1 MIFEGE
7 PCNYLSHYGMVHGC
21 GILEQFYQCQEE
33 KEVQNKRQRRGKHH
47 QRSVG
52 CKCQLNTNKCGPE
65 HGGQLFYV
73 TKKKKSAVHEELNS
87 TIKDL
92 LGGERWGKRSKVC
105 IRSHHFDQRVLNQNG
120 EPYSY
125 IHNEQLAREVYPDQA
140 MFEKARV
147 TNYSHLWKVLPTK
160 KLKEDEDTHSKVG
173 CTADSMAA
181 PLEALDQGPSEQDLS
196 FMKSTLPNADIN
208 LPYLDDD
215 IAMNSDNSNEGEM
228 DNYLSGNHLD
238 QSQILLDD
246 DGDINMSSARKKP
259 PSLFLPESS
268 SSNEDL
274 GVSSMPLIQNTML
287 TASRSSE
294 FDDVQMNPPLDVSNS
309 NEETSV
315 EDHSNCS
322 PPIDQIIQTNA
333 FATPLHDSEK
343 DERNKGSTVR
353 AGFENIMKRI
363 RTKITTLRQKRK
375 KTKTTGG
382 PSPIPMSLDDA
393 NGLRE
398 KEEKEEMM
406 LVSHINEI
414 LKLYKKRDG
423 SIRKEANGLMIYILD
438 KNLEHRDS
446 WNKYEPIQIS
456 YIKPDSKKEAK
467 RFILNV
473 PVFKAESDHQRIV
486 ARGAKLLKQVVG
498 NMAGEND
505 ISLQQAIVQSLATSL
520 GGVLRWSQSTWL
532 DVVDCMTLRERGR
545 ISSTKIIEILESA
558 AKLLGI
564 KNFCPKELHK
574 KFREEHL
581 KSLLEVA
588 YSRIDLEGKQSIMY
602 YIKNQPL
609 LVERLLASSMMDGTY
624 QKSEEFCNIVNSEIF
639 LRGIDKGF
647 EDISDL
653 IRLVNRKDGNSGL
666 YCIPICT
673 VEDADET
680 YENLAKTS
688 FSDEIGKLM
697 NQIYENKFHMLSII
711 GESKVTGGATEKDV
725 RCVMIAFKHS
735 DATFDAHTTLE
746 EISVKTEQHISLSTP
761 NEVEAFKNRSRHATN
776 NDRKDLSQLEVSL
789 DNIDVDI
796 RFQINVQMV
805 RVSFEDEERAT
816 DMSEEEE
823 RYDTFI
829 GCQMSSQGK
838 ELFSF
843 LFDRPIQS
851 PCSTP
856 TVDQQFS
863 GHCRKLKI
871 FNCDDGKMTAN
882 TCGLRTCNST
892 YSCPC
897 CIRPTASLS
906 IERWVEKYS
915 ERFGETVHILSLVHT
930 AEKKLNHRAFRFEFQ
945 CNDVISYDQAHLNP
959 QIKCIEDTNDILT
972 AEEMQ
977 TFQTNSK
984 TSDVLEIIEPIN
996 LSSKTLKKIRN
1007 CETDTFE
1014 LNIIIRMVRAKIM
1027 RNKATPGRTD
1037 NNSGQSEGGME
1048 VATEVAMEE
1057 VVSYIGCKIISIL
1070 PNGVEEVICSI
1081 EFKSPFAATS
1091 PENLFGAQFR
1101 QAISLHCI
1109 ENKMTNSII
1118 GLKTCSSKPIIQ
1130 AKFAKSR
1137 RSEVRKYL
1145 GDFQTNIRKKDENA
1159 IVYNFDTYSRR
1170 EGGLSHEKTFSKG
1183 QELLGNNLEKTTAV
1197 SGTTDKATSASYSV
1211 SKKPLRYEDC
1221 NKYISD
1227 CLHAF
1232 EGMVTHLNE
1241 TVRDLLKDIDERESY
1256 QPSSWSMHQH
1266 LEHTLERIKEEKG
1279 KILNSTEYQEAKSE
1293 YASNSQ
1299 KIRFRLKSIKTERK
1313 KGDDEQDLSRIL
1325 QFENE
1330 IEECESQITNLLEA
1344 RGLGLMNRK
1353 IRGCSELEKEVNEH
1367 LKKCK

>member
-1 MIFEGE
+1 MNFEGE
-7 PCNYLSHYGMVHGC
+7 SCNYLSHYGMVHGC
-21 GILEQFYQCQEE
+21 GILEQFYQFQEE
-33 KEVQNKRQRRGKHH
+33 KKCQNKRQRRH

-65 HGGQLFYV
+65 HGGPLFYV
-73 TKKKKSAVHEELNS
+73 TQKKKSVVHEEFYS
-87 TIKDL
+87 TIKGL
-92 LGGERWGKRSKVC
+92 FGGERWGKRSKIC
-105 IRSHHFDQRVLNQNG
+105 IRSHHFDRRVLNQNG

-147 TNYSHLWKVLPTK
+147 TKNYAHLWKVLPTK
-160 KLKEDEDTHSKVG
+160 KVKEVEDTNSKVG
-173 CTADSMAA
+173 CTADSMVA
-181 PLEALDQGPSEQDLS
+181 PLEVLDLGHSEQDLS
-196 FMKSTLPNADIN
+196 FMKSKLSNVDRN
-208 LPYLDDD
+208 QPYLDDD

-228 DNYLSGNHLD
+228 DDYLSGNHLD

-246 DGDINMSSARKKP
+246 DGDANMPSARKKP
-259 PSLFLPESS
+259 PSLILPES

-274 GVSSMPLIQNTML
+274 GASSMPLIQNTIL

-294 FDDVQMNPPLDVSNS
+294 FDDNQWNPPLDASNS

-315 EDHSNCS
+315 ADHSNCS
-322 PPIDQIIQTNA
+322 PPIDQVIQTTT
-333 FATPLHDSEK
+333 FATPLHDNKK
-343 DERNKGSTVR
+343 DERNRGSTVR

-363 RTKITTLRQKRK
+363 RTSMSTLKQRRK
-375 KTKTTGG
+375 KTKMTGD
-382 PSPIPMSLDDA
+382 PSPIRMSLDDA
-393 NGLRE
+393 KGLRE
-398 KEEKEEMM
+398 KEENEEMM

-414 LKLYKKRDG
+414 LKLCKKRDG

-438 KNLEHRDS
+438 KNLEHRGS

-456 YIKPDSKKEAK
+456 YIKPGSKKEAK
-467 RFILNV
+467 RSIINV
-473 PVFKAESDHQRIV
+473 PAFKAESDHRRIV

-505 ISLQQAIVQSLATSL
+505 ISLQQAIVLKLATSL
-520 GGVLRWSQSTWL
+520 GGHLRWSQSTWL

-545 ISSTKIIEILESA
+545 VSSTKIIEILQSA

-574 KFREEHL
+574 KFREEQL

-609 LVERLLASSMMDGTY
+609 LVERLIASSMMDGTY
-624 QKSEEFCNIVNSEIF
+624 QKSEEFCNIVNSEII

-666 YCIPICT
+666 YCVPICT
-673 VEDADET
+673 VEDADEN
-680 YENLAKTS
+680 YDNLEKTS

-711 GESKVTGGATEKDV
+711 GESKVTGGATEKDA
-725 RCVMIAFKHS
+725 RCVMIAFKYS
-735 DATFDAHTTLE
+735 DATFDAHSTLE
-746 EISVKTEQHISLSTP
+746 EISVKTEQHISLSAPT
-761 NEVEAFKNRSRHATN
+761 EVEAFKNKSRCATN
-776 NDRKDLSQLEVSL
+776 NREDLSQMEVSL
-789 DNIDVDI
+789 DNVDVDI
-796 RFQINVQMV
+796 RFQMNVQMV
-805 RVSFEDEERAT
+805 RVSFDDEERAT
-816 DMSEEEE
+816 EMSEEED

-829 GCQMSSQGK
+829 GCQISSQGE

-843 LFDRPIQS
+843 LFDRPIQI
-851 PCSTP
+851 PGSTP
-856 TVDQQFS
+856 TVEQQFS
-863 GHCRKLKI
+863 GHCRKLKL

-882 TCGLRTCNST
+882 TCGLRTCNAT

-915 ERFGETVHILSLVHT
+915 ERFGETIHILSLVHT
-930 AEKKLNHRAFRFEFQ
+930 AKKEFNHRAFRFEFQ

-959 QIKCIEDTNDILT
+959 QIKCIEDSNDILT
-972 AEEMQ
+972 AEELQ
-977 TFQTNSK
+977 TFQANSK
-984 TSDVLEIIEPIN
+984 TSDLLEIIEPIN
-996 LSSKTLKKIRN
+996 LSSETLKKIRN

-1014 LNIIIRMVRAKIM
+1014 LNVIIRMVRAKIM
-1027 RNKATPGRTD
+1027 RKKATLGNTD
-1037 NNSGQSEGGME
+1037 NNSGQSEGDME
-1048 VATEVAMEE
+1048 VAAEVAMEE
-1057 VVSYIGCKIISIL
+1057 VLSYIGCKLISIL
-1070 PNGVEEVICSI
+1070 PNGVEEAICSI
-1081 EFKSPFAATS
+1081 GFKSPFAATS

-1101 QAISLHCI
+1101 QAISLHCKD
-1109 ENKMTNSII
+1109 NKMTNSII

-1130 AKFAKSR
+1130 TKFAKAR

-1145 GDFQTNIRKKDENA
+1145 GNFQTIIRKEDKNMIA
-1159 IVYNFDTYSRR
+1159 YTFDVYSRR
-1170 EGGLSHEKTFSKG
+1170 EGDLSHEKSFSKG
-1183 QELLGNNLEKTTAV
+1183 QELLGKNMEKTTAV
-1197 SGTTDKATSASYSV
+1197 TGVTDKATSASHSV

-1241 TVRDLLKDIDERESY
+1241 TVRDLLKDIDERESN
-1256 QPSSWSMHQH
+1256 QPSSWNMHQH
-1266 LEHTLERIKEEKG
+1266 LQHTLERIKEERG
-1279 KILNSTEYQEAKSE
+1279 EILNSTEYKDAKSK
-1293 YASNSQ
+1293 YASSNL
-1299 KIRFRLKSIKTERK
+1299 KIGIRLKSIKTERK

-1325 QFENE
+1325 RYESE
-1330 IEECESQITNLLEA
+1330 IKEFESQINNLLEE

-1353 IRGCSELEKEVNEH
+1353 LRGCSELEKEVNER
-1367 LKKCK
+1367 LKKRK